1 MYDIQHAVIFHGNEP
16 AAVAVGRGG
25 QLTLLLQINLTLVIS
40 SRCHLLLEKVHILR
54 LVSEVIMLL

>member
-25 QLTLLLQINLTLVIS
+25 QLALLLQINLTIVIG
-40 SRCHLLLEKVHILR
+40 SRRHLLLEKVHILR
-54 LVSEVIMLL
+54 LVSEIVMLL